1 MSKIKVNSLEGVG
14 ASTPAITIDNA
25 SGTCTAN
32 LSNRQ
37 GKNLVI
43 NGGFRIAQRS
53 QSSTVNGYTTV
64 DRFNIYHANTG
75 VTCTNSQQA
84 LTSSDTP
91 YTLGFRDF
99 YRMALSG
106 AGTANANAE
115 IALYYNFEAQDIA
128 CSGWNF
134 KSASSFVTL
143 QFWVRCSTN
152 QTFYCYLQSK
162 DGTEQSYAFSFT
174 ASGNNAWT
182 KITKTIPGGSNV
194 DINSDNGTGLTL
206 SIVPFFGTDLTG
218 NKTLDQWSAFSA
230 SNRHS
235 DMASTWLTAG
245 ASTFDLTG
253 IQLEVGSVATDFEFL
268 SFADELRRCQ
278 RYFYMHVS
286 GAESASTTAQAP
298 IGLGYGYT
306 SSDCY
311 LVVKYPVT
319 MRVYPSM
326 YKVVGTDYFAF
337 FYNNN
342 SSFPDNVANNRVA
355 TNSAEIYFYS
365 GASWDQ
371 NAGGMVRVA
380 NSAARIGFDAE
391 L

>member
-25 SGTCTAN
+25 SGTCTVN
-32 LSNRQ
+32 NTQRQ

-43 NGGFRIAQRS
+43 NGEFRIAQRAT
-53 QSSTVNGYTTV
+53 SSTANGYTTV

-84 LTSSDTP
+84 LASSDTP
-91 YTLGFRDF
+91 YTLGFRNF

-143 QFWVRCSTN
+143 QFWFRCSTN

-162 DGTEQSYAFSFT
+162 DGTEQSYPFSFT
-174 ASGNNAWT
+174 ASGNNTWT
-182 KITKTIPGGSNV
+182 KITKTISGNSNV

-253 IQLEVGSVATDFEFL
+253 IQLEVGDFATDFDHRTYAQEYQL
-268 SFADELRRCQ
+268 CS
-278 RYFYMHVS
+278 RYFQYS
-286 GAESASTTAQAP
+286 YNDEA
-298 IGLGYGYT
+298 
-306 SSDCY
+306 
-311 LVVKYPVT
+311 
-319 MRVYPSM
+319 
-326 YKVVGTDYFAF
+326 VGTNSVNGRWDY
-337 FYNNN
+337 
-342 SSFPDNVANNRVA
+342 SSFSDNGGNAFLYIPLA
-355 TNSAEIYFYS
+355 TRMRFVPSVTFYRQDGTSNSLAYSRS
-365 GASWDQ
+365 GASG
-371 NAGGMVRVA
+371 NATPVSHNATRQAINAYLPVGA
-380 NSAARIGFDAE
+380 NFVGANIQGHWVCDAE

>member
-1 MSKIKVNSLEGVG
+1 MSEIKVNSIKGVG
-14 ASTPAITIDNA
+14 ASAAAITVNNSD
-25 SGTCTAN
+25 GTCTAN

-43 NGGFRIAQRS
+43 NGGFRIAQRG

-64 DRFNIYHANTG
+64 DRFYIYHANTG

-91 YTLGFRDF
+91 YTLGFRNF

-115 IALYYNFEAQDIA
+115 IALYYFFEAQDIA

-134 KSASSFVTL
+134 KSASSFITL
-143 QFWVRCSTN
+143 QFWIRCSTN

-206 SIVPFFGTDLTG
+206 SIAPFYGTDYTG

-253 IQLEVGSVATDFEFL
+253 IQLEVGSVATDFEHR
-268 SFADELRRCQ
+268 SYGQELALCQ
-278 RYFYMHVS
+278 RYYYQVTKQGDTGSVSNAPIALGDYDSGSNMQTIMHFPVQMRANPSVVSSDTTNGFYIRREGAADFFDKFTLAYSTKNCARIFNSSDVS
-286 GAESASTTAQAP
+286 GSAGACGNILQETGDSN
-298 IGLGYGYT
+298 L
-306 SSDCY
+306 
-311 LVVKYPVT
+311 
-319 MRVYPSM
+319 
-326 YKVVGTDYFAF
+326 AF
-337 FYNNN
+337 N
-342 SSFPDNVANNRVA
+342 
-355 TNSAEIYFYS
+355 
-365 GASWDQ
+365 
-371 NAGGMVRVA
+371 
-380 NSAARIGFDAE
+380 AE

>member
-1 MSKIKVNSLEGVG
+1 MSEIKVNSIKGVG
-14 ASTPAITIDNA
+14 ASTAAITVNSTD
-25 SGTCTAN
+25 GTCTVN
-32 LSNRQ
+32 NTQRQ

-43 NGGFRIAQRS
+43 NGEFRIAQRDT
-53 QSSTVNGYTTV
+53 SSAANGYTTV

-84 LTSSDTP
+84 LSSSDTP
-91 YTLGFRDF
+91 YTLGFRNF

-206 SIVPFFGTDLTG
+206 SIVPFFGTDLTT

-230 SNRHS
+230 SNRLP

-253 IQLEVGSVATDFEFL
+253 VQLEVGSHSTDFEFL
-268 SFADELRRCQ
+268 SHAEELRRCQ
-278 RYFYMHVS
+278 RYYAKYQALGSQYAQFLV
-286 GAESASTTAQAP
+286 TT
-298 IGLGYGYT
+298 GYT
-306 SSDCY
+306 TDTDSRGMFHFI
-311 LVVKYPVT
+311 VE
-319 MRVYPSM
+319 MRVADPSFT
-326 YKVVGTDYFAF
+326 YSNSSHFQDLGGKAINIFQLGDSGGTGKNTGIRCIFNGVNTSAGFSHAIRAAATGQAYFA
-337 FYNNN
+337 
-342 SSFPDNVANNRVA
+342 
-355 TNSAEIYFYS
+355 
-365 GASWDQ
+365 
-371 NAGGMVRVA
+371 
-380 NSAARIGFDAE
+380 FDAE